1 MDNKRITTRFGA
13 QSTATE
19 VIAGIDLGGRRV
31 IVTGGAS
38 GIGVE
43 TARALAAADA
53 EVTLAV
59 RNLAAGEHIAE
70 ENSAPSSRSGTS
82 HGHHGQQ
89 ACPRRRPA
97 RPRRSDV
104 GRGVRRQLGRAAAHP
119 GQQCRHHGPAGA
131 SCPDLDLPCNFGDRR
146 TRAC

>member
-1 MDNKRITTRFGA
+1 MDSKRITTPFGA

-19 VIAGIDLGGRRV
+19 VIRGIDLGGRRV

-59 RNLAAGEHIAE
+59 RNLAAGEHVAE
-70 ENSAPSSRSGTS
+70 DITATTGNKHVLVAP
-82 HGHHGQQ
+82 
-89 ACPRRRPA
+89 
-97 RPRRSDV
+97 
-104 GRGVRRQLGRAAAHP
+104 
-119 GQQCRHHGPAGA
+119 
-131 SCPDLDLPCNFGDRR
+131 LDLADQQSVAAFVAHWDGRR
-146 TRAC
+146 LIRVNNAATRAPPLMRTPEGWEMQFA